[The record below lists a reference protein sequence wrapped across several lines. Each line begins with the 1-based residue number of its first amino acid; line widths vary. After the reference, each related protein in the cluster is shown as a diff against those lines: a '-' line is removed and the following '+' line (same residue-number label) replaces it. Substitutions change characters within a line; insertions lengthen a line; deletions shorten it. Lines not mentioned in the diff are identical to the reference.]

1 MLKVV
6 KKRNCRNA
14 AYTWSVLLFQEYN
27 KLIEVFELLSR
38 FFPALAFI
46 HFLRAGYSPV
56 GDNMAFYFHIP
67 LNVRMQWNNF
77 SHSECSGTVDLWL
90 RTNFLWIRFTL
101 DCLNKGIWLEKKNS
115 LFFCLCKRNIWI
127 QWLEESEDPSF
138 MFDTSYLT
146 LE

>member
-6 KKRNCRNA
+6 KKRNCRHA
-14 AYTWSVLLFQEYN
+14 AYTWSVLLFQEY
-27 KLIEVFELLSR
+27 KLVEVFELLSR
-38 FFPALAFI
+38 FFLALVFI

-101 DCLNKGIWLEKKNS
+101 DCLNKGIWLEKQQPVLLLVQKKHLDS
-115 LFFCLCKRNIWI
+115 MARGVRRSKFHVWH
-127 QWLEESEDPSF
+127 
-138 MFDTSYLT
+138 
-146 LE
+146 